1 MDSDSDITV
10 EKIEAVALPEQAALM
25 SDLSKAPMPTHA
37 SDYTPLIQFF
47 GIRDVNRETQDKLQT
62 VWEHFAT
69 DVANPGTALK
79 RLKQQIYNMP
89 QPNIGDNRLNQL
101 YNYVKVIRQYQDAKD
116 MKEAFE
122 L

>member
-1 MDSDSDITV
+1 MEGDAELTV
-10 EKIEAVALPEQAALM
+10 ERIEAVALPEQAKMMA
-25 SDLSKAPMPTHA
+25 DLEKAPMPTQA
-37 SDYTPLIQFF
+37 SDYTPLVQYF
-47 GIRDVNRETQDKLQT
+47 GIKDMDRDTQDKLQL
-62 VWEHFAT
+62 VWGHFAKG
-69 DVANPGTALK
+69 VANPGTALK

-101 YNYVKVIRQYQDAKD
+101 YNYIRVVQQYQDAKD

>member
-1 MDSDSDITV
+1 MDGDAELTV
-10 EKIEAVALPEQAALM
+10 ERIEAVALPEQAKMMA
-25 SDLSKAPMPTHA
+25 DLEKAPMPTQA
-37 SDYTPLIQFF
+37 SDYTPLVQYF
-47 GIRDVNRETQDKLQT
+47 GIRDMDRDTQDKLQL
-62 VWEHFAT
+62 VWSHFAK

-101 YNYVKVIRQYQDAKD
+101 YNYIRVVQQYQDAKD

>member
-1 MDSDSDITV
+1 MEGDAELTV
-10 EKIEAVALPEQAALM
+10 EKIEAVALPEQAQIM
-25 SDLSKAPMPTHA
+25 SDMSKAPMPTHA

-47 GIRDVNRETQDKLQT
+47 GIKDMDRGTQDKLQL
-62 VWEHFAT
+62 VWGHFAD
-69 DVANPGTALK
+69 DVKNPGTALK

-89 QPNIGDNRLNQL
+89 EPNIGDNRLNQL
-101 YNYVKVIRQYQDAKD
+101 YNYIRVVQQYQDAKD

>member
-1 MDSDSDITV
+1 MEGDSELTV
-10 EKIEAVALPEQAALM
+10 ERIEAVALPEQAAM
-25 SDLSKAPMPTHA
+25 MQDLSKAPMPTHA

-47 GIRDVNRETQDKLQT
+47 GINDMNRETQDKLQT
-62 VWEHFAT
+62 VWGHFAT
-69 DVANPGTALK
+69 DVKNPGTALK

-101 YNYVKVIRQYQDAKD
+101 YNYVRVIEQYQDAKD